1 MRPPTAESVRKWL
14 RRCRDLVVYY
24 RKTPSIQQIEVR
36 ECGAAALGIVLAHY
50 GRWVPINELRLACG
64 VSRDGCT
71 AEDLQQA
78 ADRFGVDLKGRR
90 LPYRYLRGIRTPAIL
105 FWEFQHFC
113 VLEGFRGGDFLINDP
128 AQGHRVARE
137 DEFAKLY
144 TGVVLTLEPRPDFVE
159 GGRPPRIRDKLWP
172 WFRPHRGL
180 LVAAVLC
187 GLLGAIPT
195 LAVPLLLGAFVDR
208 AHAGAIG
215 DAPYIVG
222 GVTLAAAALFAF
234 TWLRQHVLNRLSL
247 RVSVEQS
254 AQLVSTLLRM
264 PREYFAQRFSGDL
277 ASRTHL
283 VNNVTDE
290 GSTQLTGLFIELA
303 VSTALLAWM
312 LYEDAWLAAGV
323 LAVAVANAGAL
334 RMLVGPRLHENHR
347 LRQEQGRLLGVGAMA
362 LRRLDS
368 IRASGM
374 EAALFARWTG
384 YLARELDIRQRFA
397 EFGAAIGT
405 FPALAQAMGAAV
417 ILYFGTLRVLGGE
430 MSLGDLMAFFFV
442 GVRFLVPIGRF
453 VDAADRLNVLAAD
466 LQRIDDVVSGH
477 EPTPALRREE
487 PSGGQLGV
495 FQGKLRLAGHLE
507 IKGLTFGYRRYGD
520 PLLSDFNLVIEPG
533 QRVAVIGPSGS
544 GKSTLA
550 MLVGGLWEPWAG
562 EILFDGVPREQI
574 PAAVMADS
582 VAFVDQ
588 EVALLSG
595 TVRENLTMW
604 NHKVPDDLIVA
615 AARDACIHDE
625 ISRRPLNYDSP
636 VHPGGL
642 NFSGGQRQRLEIAR
656 ALVYKPSLLILD
668 EATSAVDPLVEQRID
683 DAIRRRG
690 CACLVIAHR
699 LSTIR
704 DCDEIIV
711 MDRGRVVER
720 GRHDALMQ
728 DPDKTLYRHL
738 MLGNDRAVVTP
749 DVPA

>member
-1 MRPPTAESVRKWL
+1 MRLPGAETARKWL
-14 RRCRDLVVYY
+14 HLCRDLIVYR

-50 GRWVPINELRLACG
+50 GRWVPINELRVACG

-71 AEDLQQA
+71 AEDLSQA

-90 LPYRYLRGIRTPAIL
+90 LPYRYLRSIRTPAIL

-113 VLEGFRGGDFLINDP
+113 VLEGFRGSDYLINDP
-128 AQGHRVARE
+128 AEGHRVVRE

-144 TGVVLTLEPRPDFVE
+144 TGVVLTLDPRPDFVK
-159 GGRPPRIRDKLWP
+159 GGQPPRIRDKLWP
-172 WFRPHRGL
+172 WFRPHRRL
-180 LVAAVLC
+180 LLAAVFC

-208 AHAGAIG
+208 AQHGELA
-215 DAPYIVG
+215 DTLYIVAA
-222 GVTLAAAALFAF
+222 VAFAAAALFVL
-234 TWLRQHVLNRLSL
+234 TWLQQHLLNRLSL

-254 AQLVSTLLRM
+254 SRLFSTLLRM
-264 PREYFAQRFSGDL
+264 PREYFAQRLSGDI
-277 ASRTHL
+277 ASRTQL

-290 GSTQLTGLFIELA
+290 GSTQLTGIFIELA
-303 VSTALLAWM
+303 ISAALLAWM
-312 LYEDAWLAAGV
+312 LYEDASLALGV
-323 LAVAVANAGAL
+323 LAVAVANAVAL
-334 RMLVGPRLHENHR
+334 RVLVKLRLHENYR

-368 IRASGM
+368 IQATGT

-384 YLARELDIRQRFA
+384 YLARELGIRQRFA
-397 EFGAAIGT
+397 EFGAVIGT

-417 ILYFGTLRVLGGE
+417 ILYFGTIQVLGGE
-430 MSLGDLMAFFFV
+430 MSIGSLIAYLLV
-442 GVRFLVPIGRF
+442 GARFLVPISRF

-466 LQRIDDVVSGH
+466 LQRIDDVVAGH
-477 EPTPALRREE
+477 EPMPALRQEE
-487 PSGGQLGV
+487 RQEPRLAT
-495 FQGKLRLAGHLE
+495 FQGKLRLAGHLQ
-507 IKGLTFGYRRYGD
+507 IKGLTFGYRRYGE
-520 PLLSDFNLVIEPG
+520 PLLSGFNLVIEPG
-533 QRVAVIGPSGS
+533 QRVAVIGTTGS

-574 PAAVMADS
+574 SAEVMADS

-588 EVALLSG
+588 EVALISG
-595 TVRENLTMW
+595 TVRENLTLW
-604 NHKVPDDLIVA
+604 NPKVPDDLIVA
-615 AARDACIHDE
+615 AARDACIHEE
-625 ISRRPLNYDSP
+625 ISRRPLNYNSP
-636 VHPGGL
+636 VLQGGL
-642 NFSGGQRQRLEIAR
+642 NFSGGQRQRIEIAR
-656 ALVYKPSLLILD
+656 ALVYQPSLLILD
-668 EATSAVDPLVEQRID
+668 EATSAVDPLIERRIE

-711 MDRGRVVER
+711 MDHGRVVQR
-720 GRHDALMQ
+720 GRHEALME
-728 DPDKTLYRHL
+728 DPDSALYQHL
-738 MLGNDRAVVTP
+738 VLGE
-749 DVPA
+749 

>member
-1 MRPPTAESVRKWL
+1 VRLSTAEFVSKWL
-14 RRCRDLVVYY
+14 QRCRDLVVYF

-50 GRWVPINELRLACG
+50 GRWVPINELRVACG

-71 AEDLQQA
+71 AGDLQQA
-78 ADRFGVDLKGRR
+78 ANLFGVDVQGRR
-90 LPYRYLRGIRTPAIL
+90 LPYRLLRSVRTPAIL

-113 VLEGFRGGDFLINDP
+113 VLEGFRGSDFLINDP
-128 AQGHRVARE
+128 AQGHRLVRE

-144 TGVVLTLEPRPDFVE
+144 TGVVLTLEPRADFVK

-172 WFRPHRGL
+172 WFRPHKSL
-180 LVAAVLC
+180 LAAAALC

-195 LAVPLLLGAFVDR
+195 LAVPLLLGEFIDR
-208 AHAGAIG
+208 AQIGALG
-215 DAPYIVG
+215 DALYIVG
-222 GVTLAAAALFAF
+222 AVTLAAAALFAL
-234 TWLRQHVLNRLSL
+234 TWLQQNALNRLSL

-254 AQLVSTLLRM
+254 ARLVSKLLRM
-264 PREYFAQRFSGDL
+264 PREYFAQRLAGDV
-277 ASRTHL
+277 AARTHL

-303 VSTALLAWM
+303 ISTALLAWM
-312 LYEDAWLAAGV
+312 IYEDAWLAAGV
-323 LAVAVANAGAL
+323 LAVAVANAVAL
-334 RMLVGPRLHENHR
+334 RMLVRLRLQENYR

-368 IRASGM
+368 IRASGT
-374 EAALFARWTG
+374 EAAIFARWTG
-384 YLARELDIRQRFA
+384 YLARELGIRQRFA
-397 EFGAAIGT
+397 GLGAAIGA
-405 FPALAQAMGAAV
+405 FPGLAQAMGAAV
-417 ILYFGTLRVLGGE
+417 ILYFGTIRVLGGE
-430 MSLGDLMAFFFV
+430 MSIGELTAFFLV
-442 GVRFLVPIGRF
+442 SSRFLVPIGRF
-453 VDAADRLNVLAAD
+453 VDAADRLNVLSAD
-466 LQRIDDVVSGH
+466 LQRIDDVVAGH
-477 EPTPALRREE
+477 EPLPAMREQKQ
-487 PSGGQLGV
+487 PGKQLAV
-495 FQGKLRLAGHLE
+495 FQGKLRLTGRLE

-520 PLLSDFNLVIEPG
+520 PLLSNLNLLIEPG
-533 QRVAVIGPSGS
+533 QRIAVIGPTGS

-550 MLVGGLWEPWAG
+550 MLVGGLWQPWAG

-574 PAAVMADS
+574 PPEVMADS

-604 NHKVPDDLIVA
+604 NHKAPDNLIVS

-625 ISRRPLNYDSP
+625 ISRRPLNYDSR
-636 VHPGGL
+636 VHQGGL

-656 ALVYKPSLLILD
+656 ALVYKPSLLVLD
-668 EATSAVDPLVEQRID
+668 EATSAVDPLIERQID

-690 CACLVIAHR
+690 CACLIIAHR

-711 MDRGRVVER
+711 MDQGRVVQR
-720 GRHDALMQ
+720 GRHEALMQ
-728 DPDKTLYRHL
+728 DADKALYRRL
-738 MLGNDRAVVTP
+738 ILGE
-749 DVPA
+749 

>member
-1 MRPPTAESVRKWL
+1 MRSPTAESVRKWL
-14 RRCRDLVVYY
+14 HRCRDLVVYR
-24 RKTPSIQQIEVR
+24 RKTPSVQQIEVR

-50 GRWVPINELRLACG
+50 GRWVPINELRVACG

-71 AEDLQQA
+71 AGDLQRA
-78 ADRFGVDLKGRR
+78 ADLFGVDLKGRR
-90 LPYRYLRGIRTPAIL
+90 LPYRYLRSIRTPAIL
-105 FWEFQHFC
+105 YWEFQHFC

-128 AQGHRVARE
+128 AHGHRLVRE

-144 TGVVLTLEPRPDFVE
+144 TGVVLTLEPRPDFVR

-180 LVAAVLC
+180 LLVAIVC

-195 LAVPLLLGAFVDR
+195 LAVPLLLGEFVDR
-208 AHAGAIG
+208 ANAGALG
-215 DAPYIVG
+215 DALYIVAAMI
-222 GVTLAAAALFAF
+222 LAAVALFAF
-234 TWLRQHVLNRLSL
+234 TWLQQHALNRLSL

-264 PREYFAQRFSGDL
+264 PREYFAQRLAGDL

-283 VNNVTDE
+283 VNNVTEE
-290 GSTQLTGLFIELA
+290 GSTQLPGLFIELA
-303 VSTALLAWM
+303 ISAALLAWM
-312 LYEDAWLAAGV
+312 VYEDAWLAAGV
-323 LAVAVANAGAL
+323 LAVALANAGAL
-334 RMLVGPRLHENHR
+334 RMLVRLRLHENHR
-347 LRQEQGRLLGVGAMA
+347 LRQEQGRLLGFGAMA

-374 EAALFARWTG
+374 EAALFSRWTG

-397 EFGAAIGT
+397 EFGAAIST
-405 FPALAQAMGAAV
+405 FPALAQTTGAAV
-417 ILYFGTLRVLGGE
+417 ILYFGTIRVLGGA
-430 MSLGDLMAFFFV
+430 MSLGDLMAYFLV
-442 GVRFLVPIGRF
+442 GSRFLVPIGRF
-453 VDAADRLNVLAAD
+453 VDAADRLHVLAAD
-466 LQRIDDVVSGH
+466 LQRIDDVVAGH
-477 EPTPALRREE
+477 EPMPSLRRQEQ
-487 PSGGQLGV
+487 SGQQLAV
-495 FQGKLRLAGHLE
+495 FKGKLRLAGHLE

-520 PLLSDFNLVIEPG
+520 PLLSDLDLVIEPG
-533 QRVAVIGPSGS
+533 QRIAVIGPTGS

-574 PAAVMADS
+574 SAEVMADS

-588 EVALLSG
+588 EVSLLSG

-604 NHKVPDDLIVA
+604 NHKVPEDLIVA
-615 AARDACIHDE
+615 AARDACIHEE

-636 VHPGGL
+636 VHQGGL

-668 EATSAVDPLVEQRID
+668 EATSAVDPLIERRID

-699 LSTIR
+699 LSTVR

-711 MDRGRVVER
+711 MDRGRVVQR
-720 GRHDALMQ
+720 GRHEALMH
-728 DPDKTLYRHL
+728 DPDYALYRHL
-738 MLGNDRAVVTP
+738 MLGE
-749 DVPA
+749 

>member
-1 MRPPTAESVRKWL
+1 MPFPAVESVRKWL
-14 RRCRDLVVYY
+14 RRCRDLVVYR

-50 GRWVPINELRLACG
+50 GRWAPINELRVACD

-71 AEDLQQA
+71 AGDLQRA

-90 LPYRYLRGIRTPAIL
+90 FPYRHLRSIRLPAIL

-113 VLEGFRGGDFLINDP
+113 VLEGFRGSDFLINDP
-128 AQGHRVARE
+128 AQGHRVVRE
-137 DEFAKLY
+137 DEFARLY
-144 TGVVLTLEPRPDFVE
+144 TGVAFTLEPRPDFVR

-180 LVAAVLC
+180 LLVALLC
-187 GLLGAIPT
+187 GLLSAVPT
-195 LAVPLLLGAFVDR
+195 LAVPLLLGVFVDH
-208 AHAGAIG
+208 AYAGALG
-215 DAPYIVG
+215 DARYIVG
-222 GVTLAAAALFAF
+222 AVALAAVALFAF
-234 TWLRQHVLNRLSL
+234 TWLQQHALNRLSL

-254 AQLVSTLLRM
+254 AGLVSTLLRL
-264 PREYFAQRFSGDL
+264 PREYFAQRLAGDV
-277 ASRTHL
+277 ASRVHL
-283 VNNVTDE
+283 VDNVTNE
-290 GSTQLTGLFIELA
+290 GSTQLTGLFIELVISA
-303 VSTALLAWM
+303 ALLAWM
-312 LYEDAWLAAGV
+312 VYEDAWLATAV
-323 LAVAVANAGAL
+323 LAVAAASAGAL
-334 RMLVGPRLHENHR
+334 HVLVGLRLHENHR
-347 LRQEQGRLLGVGAMA
+347 LRQEQGRLVGVGAMG
-362 LRRLDS
+362 LRRLES
-368 IRASGM
+368 IRASGT

-384 YLARELDIRQRFA
+384 YLARELGIRQRFA
-397 EFGAAIGT
+397 EFGAAISM
-405 FPALAQAMGAAV
+405 FPALAQALGAAV
-417 ILYFGTLRVLGGE
+417 ILYFGTLRILGGE
-430 MSLGDLMAFFFV
+430 MSLGDLVAYFLV
-442 GVRFLVPIGRF
+442 SARFLVPIGRF

-466 LQRIDDVVSGH
+466 LQRIDDVVAGH
-477 EPTPALRREE
+477 EPAPALRQEE
-487 PSGGQLGV
+487 QPGQRLAF
-495 FQGKLRLAGHLE
+495 FQGRLRLAGHLE
-507 IKGLTFGYRRYGD
+507 IKGLTFGYRRYAD

-562 EILFDGVPREQI
+562 EILFDGAPREQVS
-574 PAAVMADS
+574 AEVMADS

-604 NHKVPDDLIVA
+604 NHKVPDELIVA
-615 AARDACIHDE
+615 AARDACIHEE
-625 ISRRPLNYDSP
+625 ISRRPLNYNSP
-636 VHPGGL
+636 VHQGGL

-668 EATSAVDPLVEQRID
+668 EATSAVDPLIERRID

-711 MDRGRVVER
+711 MDRGRVVQR
-720 GRHDALMQ
+720 GRHEALMQ
-728 DPDKTLYRHL
+728 DPDHGLYRNL
-738 MLGNDRAVVTP
+738 ILGE
-749 DVPA
+749 

>member
-1 MRPPTAESVRKWL
+1 MRLPTTKSVRKWL
-14 RRCRDLVVYY
+14 HRCRDFVVYF
-24 RKTPSIQQIEVR
+24 RKTPSIQQIAVR

-50 GRWVPINELRLACG
+50 GRWVPINELRVACG

-90 LPYRYLRGIRTPAIL
+90 LPYRYLRSIRTPAIL

-113 VLEGFRGGDFLINDP
+113 VLEGFRGDDFLINDP
-128 AQGHRVARE
+128 AQGHRVVRG

-144 TGVVLTLEPRPDFVE
+144 TGVVLTLEPRPDFVR
-159 GGRPPRIRDKLWP
+159 GGRPPRIRNSLWP
-172 WFRPHRGL
+172 WFRPHRRL
-180 LVAAVLC
+180 ILIAVLC
-187 GLLGAIPT
+187 GLLSAIPT
-195 LAVPLLLGAFVDR
+195 LAVPLLLGLFVDY
-208 AHAGAIG
+208 AQAGAIG
-215 DAPYIVG
+215 NTLYIVG
-222 GVTLAAAALFAF
+222 AVTLAAFAIFAF
-234 TWLRQHVLNRLSL
+234 TWLQQHVLNRLSL

-254 AQLVSTLLRM
+254 ARLVSTLLRL
-264 PREYFAQRFSGDL
+264 PREYFSQRLSGDV
-277 ASRTHL
+277 ASRIHL
-283 VNNVTDE
+283 VNNVTNE
-290 GSTQLTGLFIELA
+290 GSTQLTGIFIELTISA
-303 VSTALLAWM
+303 ALFVWM
-312 LYEDAWLAAGV
+312 VFADAWLAVGV
-323 LAVAVANAGAL
+323 LAVAIANAAAL
-334 RMLVGPRLHENHR
+334 HMLVRLRLHENHR
-347 LRQEQGRLLGVGAMA
+347 LGQEQGRLLGACAMG

-374 EAALFARWTG
+374 EAALFSRWTG

-397 EFGAAIGT
+397 EFGAAIAT

-417 ILYFGTLRVLGGE
+417 ILYFGTIQVLGGE
-430 MSLGDLMAFFFV
+430 MSLGELTAFFLV
-442 GVRFLVPIGRF
+442 GSRFLIPIGRF
-453 VDAADRLNVLAAD
+453 VDAADRLNVLASD
-466 LQRIDDVVSGH
+466 LQRIDDVAAGQEQV
-477 EPTPALRREE
+477 PALRQQEN
-487 PSGGQLGV
+487 SGQRLAV
-495 FQGKLRLAGHLE
+495 FQGKLRLAGRLE
-507 IKGLTFGYRRYGD
+507 IKGLTFGYRRYGS
-520 PLLSDFNLVIEPG
+520 PLLSEFSLEIEPG

-562 EILFDGVPREQI
+562 EILFDGVPRERI
-574 PAAVMADS
+574 SAEIMADS

-615 AARDACIHDE
+615 AAQDACIHDE

-636 VHPGGL
+636 VHQGGL

-656 ALVYKPSLLILD
+656 ALVYKPSLLVLD
-668 EATSAVDPLVEQRID
+668 EATSAVDPLVERRID

-711 MDRGRVVER
+711 MNRGRVVQR
-720 GRHDALMQ
+720 GRHETLMQ
-728 DPDKTLYRHL
+728 DSENDLYRHL
-738 MLGNDRAVVTP
+738 ILGE
-749 DVPA
+749 